1 MDFLLNA
8 ILLIVLSGEL
18 QAVRENAGLLEALL
32 KESPSNLKNL
42 GTPQG
47 RESAALQV
55 NGFA

>member
-1 MDFLLNA
+1 MQNA

-42 GTPQG
+42 ATPQG